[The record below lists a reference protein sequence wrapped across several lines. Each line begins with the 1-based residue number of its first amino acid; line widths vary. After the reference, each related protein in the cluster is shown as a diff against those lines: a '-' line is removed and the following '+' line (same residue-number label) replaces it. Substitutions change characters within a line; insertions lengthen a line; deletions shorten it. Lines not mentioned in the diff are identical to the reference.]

1 MSHESRGG
9 EPLVARQDRAQWRA
23 SRVEATDDP
32 RPTRHARSTSPGGRA
47 CPRPPRFAVGRA
59 PRGAPPAAG
68 RRHARRGRQ
77 ARGGR
82 RHGGDRRRGRHE
94 QDSRLP
100 ALRRPGRAPRRGLQP
115 GRRAAA
121 VETPRG
127 DREQQLPAGDGGR
140 GDRDLPGLP
149 RGRPRALPVR
159 RAPAERRPADR
170 GRPGQQPLRPR
181 RRAGRGRR
189 VRRPAGGRPR
199 SGGRRAVGPRRRRPG
214 PFGRRLVA
222 ARRAPHAPQ
231 RTRCSSDRSGLGRPL
246 RRREHPSGGQVTS
259 SLPGTVDPQKIQEVL
274 DGRWAHVRRDARE
287 NLRDEEFLP
296 VYGETMQEAR
306 ERVTRMSKRLAD
318 SGRVGLGFPKEYGG
332 ESDSGGSVTSIEM
345 LAFGD
350 LSLMVKAGVQWGLFG
365 GALQLLGTKRQHDK
379 YLRDVMSFDLPGCF
393 AMTETGHG
401 SDVQQLRT
409 TCTYDPATQTFDLHT
424 PHQAARKDYIG
435 NAAKDGRMA
444 VVFAQLITQGK
455 NRGVHAWLVPIRDE
469 NGNPMPGVT
478 IGDDGP
484 KAGLLGV
491 DNGRL
496 TFDHVTVPRDMLLD
510 RYGQVAE
517 DGTYTSSIENETRRF
532 FTMLGTLVRGR
543 VSVGGSAASA
553 TKLALDIAVRYG
565 DVRRQFAAP
574 GDDREIVINDYL
586 VHQRKLLPALATSYG
601 LHFAQGELV
610 ELMHDVQGAADLD
623 EGAQRELESR
633 AAGLKVAQTW
643 HATRTIQMCREACG
657 GAGYLQENRLPHL
670 KADTDVFT
678 TFEGDNTVL
687 LQLVAKGLLTGYRD
701 TFGSLDGWGRV
712 GFIADMVRE
721 TVLERTAARALIARL
736 VDAVPGR
743 DDEVPMLDRGW
754 QLKMFEFREKHSLEG
769 AIRRLRKN
777 STTEGMAPFDMFNDV
792 QDHVL
797 KTAQTHIDRIVLEA
811 LVAGIERT
819 PDPAAKALLGRVCD
833 LYALST
839 IEADK
844 GWFLEH
850 GRLTPTRAKAL
861 TGAVNDLLKQLR
873 PHMRTLVDAFAIPD
887 AWLNCAIVA
896 EEPGRQE
903 TMAEHDAALRA
914 AGAQPQADA
923 TATDLEMAPAQ

>member
-1 MSHESRGG
+1 M
-9 EPLVARQDRAQWRA
+9 
-23 SRVEATDDP
+23 T
-32 RPTRHARSTSPGGRA
+32 STVP
-47 CPRPPRFAVGRA
+47 
-59 PRGAPPAAG
+59 
-68 RRHARRGRQ
+68 
-77 ARGGR
+77 
-82 RHGGDRRRGRHE
+82 
-94 QDSRLP
+94 
-100 ALRRPGRAPRRGLQP
+100 
-115 GRRAAA
+115 
-121 VETPRG
+121 
-127 DREQQLPAGDGGR
+127 
-140 GDRDLPGLP
+140 
-149 RGRPRALPVR
+149 
-159 RAPAERRPADR
+159 
-170 GRPGQQPLRPR
+170 
-181 RRAGRGRR
+181 
-189 VRRPAGGRPR
+189 
-199 SGGRRAVGPRRRRPG
+199 
-214 PFGRRLVA
+214 
-222 ARRAPHAPQ
+222 
-231 RTRCSSDRSGLGRPL
+231 SS
-246 RRREHPSGGQVTS
+246 
-259 SLPGTVDPQKIQEVL
+259 VDPKALQSVL

-287 NLRDEEFLP
+287 NLDDPDFLP

-306 ERVTRMSKRLAD
+306 ERVTRAARKLAE
-318 SGRVGLGFPKEYGG
+318 SGRVGLGFPKAYGG
-332 ESDSGGSVTSIEM
+332 QDDAGGSTTSIEM

-409 TCTYDPATQTFDLHT
+409 TCTYDPATETFDLHT

-455 NRGVHAWLVPIRDE
+455 NHGVHAWLVPIRDE
-469 NGNPMPGVT
+469 QGNAMPGVT

-484 KAGLLGV
+484 KAGLPGV

-496 TFDHVTVPRDMLLD
+496 TFDHVSVPRDMLLD
-510 RYGQVAE
+510 RYGQVAA

-543 VSVGGSAASA
+543 VSVGGSASSA
-553 TKLALDIAVRYG
+553 TKLALDIATRYG
-565 DVRRQFAAP
+565 DARRQFAAP
-574 GDDREIVINDYL
+574 GEEREIVINDYL
-586 VHQRKLLPALATSYG
+586 VHQRKLLPALATTYA
-601 LHFAQGELV
+601 LHFAQDELV
-610 ELMHDVQGAADLD
+610 ATMHDVQTAAHVDGKVLD
-623 EGAQRELESR
+623 EDAQRELESR
-633 AAGLKVAQTW
+633 AAGLKVAQTA

-701 TFGSLDGWGRV
+701 TFGSLEGWGKV

-736 VDAVPGR
+736 IDAVPGR

-754 QLKMFEFREKHSLEG
+754 QLKMFEFREKHALEG

-797 KTAQTHIDRIVLEA
+797 KTAQTHIDRVVLEA
-811 LVAGIERT
+811 FVAGVDRT
-819 PDPAAKALLGRVCD
+819 EDAGAQALMDKVCD

-844 GWFLEH
+844 AWFLEH
-850 GRLTPTRAKAL
+850 GQLTPSRAKTL
-861 TGAVNDLLKQLR
+861 TSTVNQLLRELR
-873 PHMRTLVDAFAIPD
+873 PHIITLVDAFAIP
-887 AWLNCAIVA
+887 AEWKAAKILE

-903 TMAEHDAALRA
+903 AMAARDAEVRA
-914 AGAQPQADA
+914 EAEGSQASGES
-923 TATDLEMAPAQ
+923 ATDLEVAPAQ